1 MTQHCFVHNHS
12 QVIIFYAV
20 LKHVVRTAP
29 VYQQVVETSCIF
41 LQLVFQSNQFYT
53 REQNSDCY
61 YQSLSCDAAKQ
72 SLELFTHT
80 STNSSVFSRITA
92 KF

>member
-1 MTQHCFVHNHS
+1 MTQHCFVHHPS

-29 VYQQVVETSCIF
+29 VYQQVVETSCIL

-53 REQNSDCY
+53 REQN
-61 YQSLSCDAAKQ
+61 
-72 SLELFTHT
+72 
-80 STNSSVFSRITA
+80 
-92 KF
+92 